1 MNIKITKG
9 LDLKLAGAAPDQML
23 GNVPPRTFHIRPSD
37 FRWLTPKLLV
47 QVGDHVETGTPLFCD
62 KADERVII
70 VAPVKGTVQEIV
82 RGEKRVI
89 EEVTIARD
97 LESTTEAT
105 IDFDAPTDGD
115 SVRKL
120 LLQYGLW
127 PCLRQR
133 PFATI
138 PNPNSNPKSVFV
150 PCFDSN
156 PLAPDFNVLMR
167 GKEEYFRHGIQMLQ
181 IAAGDVPIHLCMR
194 EGADNQLF
202 ESVENVQKH
211 YFSGPHPAGNV
222 GTHIHYLDSINKGDI
237 IWYIDPQEV
246 ARIGQFFAEH
256 TLQFVKIAALT
267 GPVVKNPGYFS
278 TVYGADL
285 TALLMDNLM
294 QENVRVISGSVLSGS
309 KLEDSPT
316 LRFHDRQI
324 TVIAEGGQREIL
336 GWLLPGLKKWSL
348 SRTFLSW
355 LTPKRTYDVNTS
367 LHGGRRAI
375 MMTDVYDKVFP
386 FDLMPLQL
394 LKACEIKDI
403 EQMEAL
409 GIYEVDSEDFAL
421 CELVCPSKK
430 EWQRIVETAIHDLY
444 IDSMV

>member
-9 LDLKLAGAAPDQML
+9 LDLKLAGAAPDIPL
-23 GNVPPRTFHIRPSD
+23 DFGWSETFHIKPSD
-37 FRWLTPKLLV
+37 FRWLKPKLLV
-47 QVGDHVETGTPLFCD
+47 QAGDRVEIGTPLFCD

-70 VAPVKGTVQEIV
+70 VAPVRGTAQEIV

-89 EEVTIARD
+89 EEITIARD
-97 LESTTEAT
+97 SESAIEAT
-105 IDFDAPTDGD
+105 VDFDVPTDGD

-138 PNPNSNPKSVFV
+138 PNPNSKPKSVFV
-150 PCFDSN
+150 PCFDSD

-167 GKEEYFRHGIQMLQ
+167 GKEEFFRQGIQMLQ
-181 IAAGDVPIHLCMR
+181 LAAGDVPIHLCMR

-211 YFSGPHPAGNV
+211 YFSGPHPIGNV

-256 TLQFVKIAALT
+256 ILQFGKTAALT
-267 GPVVKNPGYFS
+267 GPVIKNPGYFN

-285 TALLMDNLM
+285 TTLFTDSLTP
-294 QENVRVISGSVLSGS
+294 ENVRLISGSVLSGS
-309 KLEDSPT
+309 KLGKCPT
-316 LRFHDRQI
+316 LGFYDRQV
-324 TVIAEGGQREIL
+324 TVIAEGGQREVL

-348 SRTFLSW
+348 SHTFLSW

-386 FDLMPLQL
+386 LDLMPLQL

-409 GIYEVDSEDFAL
+409 GIHEVDSEDFAL

-430 EWQRIVETAIHDLY
+430 EWQQIVETAIHDLY
-444 IDSMV
+444 IDTMV